1 MEQPRRSFV
10 DYDRTLGVTN
20 GREPRLLIGAALHHA
35 RMPAKTAT
43 KKSSTKRPA
52 IAAVRKKTTKTKSKV
67 VSATKPR
74 AATQVLG
81 SAQDGILRGV
91 EWRGGLDD
99 GMLILLDQTRLP
111 SVIGYH
117 AIRELEALRQAIL
130 DLVVRGAPA
139 IGIAAAYGLV
149 LHLVPYATKAKKASA
164 LEKPFAHAFERLV
177 TSRPTAV
184 NLRWALERMRDCF
197 DRHLT
202 DLTAIELCA
211 RLLMEAKRVH
221 REDAELCARIA
232 ENGATLLPKS
242 GGVLTHCNTGALAT
256 GGVGTALGC
265 IVQAYRDG
273 KKIEVFADETRPL
286 LQGARLTALEL
297 QRAKVPVTLICDSM
311 AAHLMQR
318 GKVHAV
324 IVGADRITANGDA
337 ANKIG
342 TYGLAVLAKYH
353 NIPFYVAA
361 PYSTFDLSL
370 KDGMQ
375 IEIEERKA
383 DEVRRP
389 QGTLFA
395 PADVPVANPAFDV
408 TPAAL
413 ITAIITE
420 RGVIHHPERGGVAK
434 MMAGNHSEPAI

>member
-1 MEQPRRSFV
+1 MPARKAKPSAPRRPAARVVGKAS
-10 DYDRTLGVTN
+10 RKTL
-20 GREPRLLIGAALHHA
+20 E
-35 RMPAKTAT
+35 KTL
-43 KKSSTKRPA
+43 KKAPGKR
-52 IAAVRKKTTKTKSKV
+52 AAVKASRARRV
-67 VSATKPR
+67 VVKAGV
-74 AATQVLG
+74 AG
-81 SAQDGILRGV
+81 DGILRGV

-99 GMLILLDQTRLP
+99 GTLILLDQTRLP
-111 SVIGYH
+111 TVIGYH
-117 AIRELEALRQAIL
+117 AIRQLEPLRQAII

-139 IGIAAAYGLV
+139 IGIAGAYGLV
-149 LHLVPYATKAKKASA
+149 LHLVPFALKAKKAPA

-202 DLTAIELCA
+202 DLTALELCA
-211 RLLMEAKRVH
+211 RLLMEAKRIH

-232 ENGATLLPKS
+232 ENGAGLLPKS

-297 QRAKVPVTLICDSM
+297 QRAQVPVTLICDNM

-318 GKVHAV
+318 GRIHAV

-342 TYGLAVLAKYH
+342 TYGLAVLAKH
-353 NIPFYVAA
+353 HDIPFYVAA

-375 IEIEERKA
+375 IEIEERKG
-383 DEVRRP
+383 DEVRCP
-389 QGTLFA
+389 QGTRFA

-420 RGVIHHPERGGVAK
+420 RGVIHHPERSGVAK